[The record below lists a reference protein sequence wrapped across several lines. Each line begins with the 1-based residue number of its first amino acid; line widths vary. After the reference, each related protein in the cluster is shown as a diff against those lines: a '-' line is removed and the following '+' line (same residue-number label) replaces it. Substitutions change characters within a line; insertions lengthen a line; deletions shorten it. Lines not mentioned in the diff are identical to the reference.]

1 MVTYICL
8 LFYLVLVLRTRQKNH
23 YHLFTKALILAYV
36 AENSNSNNGVYL
48 LSEILFVNGDYTVF
62 MLTVLLSIC
71 ILRTRHEKTSFHQI
85 FNCG

>member
-1 MVTYICL
+1 MVTYVCL

-48 LSEILFVNGDYTVF
+48 LSENVR
-62 MLTVLLSIC
+62 LTL
-71 ILRTRHEKTSFHQI
+71 
-85 FNCG
+85 